1 MIKFIALFSGTGAFR
16 LAIERICRNYNL
28 PWECVSGSDIDLDAQ
43 KIYLENFGEI
53 PTGDITKVDEN
64 DIPDHDILL
73 ACFP

>member
-43 KIYLENFGEI
+43 KIYLENFGDI

-73 ACFP
+73 SGFA